1 MEKTEADLYNK
12 NITQETINRQKEI
25 MTRLLEAEKSARER
39 EFDDKRESKSAEEN
53 FDKPNLR
60 FEEYKKE
67 KMKELELIKT
77 VPPNLNQYYKDK
89 VNQYF
94 KQIP

>member
-1 MEKTEADLYNK
+1 MVNIIYLYNK

-25 MTRLLEAEKSARER
+25 MTRLLEAEKAVRER
-39 EFDDKRESKSAEEN
+39 ELDDKRESQSANEN

-67 KMKELELIKT
+67 KMKEIELIKS
-77 VPPNLNQYYKDK
+77 VPPNLNPYYKDK